1 MEYLSFGKSE
11 RIAIL
16 MVILAILLI
25 VLVPSWIN
33 RLRKPVS
40 LNDPLFERQ
49 IAGFLMHDS
58 TSGEKEGSGF
68 DFSNPDREVFRR
80 SITPFPFDPN
90 TLDIKGWMTMGFT
103 AKQAKGIIRFREKG
117 GRFRTK
123 EDVKKLYAVTEEVFT
138 VIEPYI
144 RIPANNPVTAGNT
157 ATENGR
163 KGMPSAMKE
172 RYQAELNSA
181 DSAEL
186 VKVYGIG
193 PATARKIIRYR
204 EKLGGYA
211 SIEQL
216 LDIPGIDS
224 ARFAMIRDGVF
235 ADAEVVNKVE
245 INKASISQLRQHPYI
260 DYYTAKAIVD
270 FRIRKGDFN
279 SPDELRD
286 VPGMQMSLF
295 LKLKPYISVSR

>member
-1 MEYLSFGKSE
+1 M
-11 RIAIL
+11 
-16 MVILAILLI
+16 
-25 VLVPSWIN
+25 
-33 RLRKPVS
+33 PVS
-40 LNDPLFERQ
+40 LNDPLFEKQ
-49 IAGFLMHDS
+49 IAGFLAHDS
-58 TSGEKEGSGF
+58 TSAEKEGSGF
-68 DFSNPDREVFRR
+68 DFSNPDREVLRR
-80 SITPFPFDPN
+80 NIVPFPFDPN
-90 TLDIKGWMTMGFT
+90 TLDLKGWITMGFT
-103 AKQAKGIIRFREKG
+103 EKQANGIIRFREKG
-117 GRFRTK
+117 GHFRTK
-123 EDVKKLYAVTEEVFT
+123 EDVKKLYAVTDEVFT

-144 RIPANNPVTAGNT
+144 RIPAINPVAAGNT
-157 ATENGR
+157 RSETER
-163 KGMPSAMKE
+163 KGMPSAVKE

-181 DSAEL
+181 DSSEL

-211 SIEQL
+211 SVEQL
-216 LDIPGIDS
+216 LDIQGIDS

-235 ADAEVVNKVE
+235 ADAEVVKPIE

-270 FRIRKGDFN
+270 YRIRKGDYN

-286 VPGMQMSLF
+286 VPGMQVSLF